1 MKKIHYSWFIC
12 AGCFLLLFCVAGL
25 GSTAFSVYQPYLI
38 SVKGFTNFQASTV
51 VFVRNLF
58 CLIGMTAITPFLNK
72 VSIRLLVTGSMLIC
86 CAAFLIYAVAPNF
99 YVFCIGSALSGIA
112 MGCGGAIPG
121 SIIISRWFYSHRGL
135 ALGICMSSTGLA
147 TFISSPVIAVVID
160 HFSFTTALLAEC
172 AFILLMTVLVYA
184 ILRSRPACLHLE
196 PLGART
202 ASQSDTAEGNT
213 AAATGTTAAG
223 TTSSD
228 ALKDAS
234 EDGGY
239 ARQTAPYH
247 LYILMCLGILVFGTT
262 ANNVFSHLSVLY
274 SSVGFSEQQAS
285 WILSIFGI
293 ALAAGKCAYGQISD
307 RIGVFRSS
315 CLMYTLVLIGTGIQC
330 MAESS
335 SYELAAAGALL
346 SGLGLAI
353 TSVAATTF
361 AAQTAAKD
369 DYPRVVARFQFMNTL
384 GGLIFATVPGLL
396 ADLTGSYVPA
406 FVLMFFTALV
416 SSVLLL
422 ATYQTICRRNRL

>member
-12 AGCFLLLFCVAGL
+12 VGCFLLLFCVAGL

-38 SVKGFTNFQASTV
+38 SIKGFTNFQASAV

-86 CAAFLIYAVAPNF
+86 CAAFLVFALSPGF
-99 YVFCIGSALSGIA
+99 YTFCIGSALAGLA
-112 MGCGGAIPG
+112 MGCGGTIPG

-135 ALGICMSSTGLA
+135 ALGICMSATGLA
-147 TFISSPVIAVVID
+147 TFISSPVIAAVID
-160 HFSFTTALLAEC
+160 AFSFTTALIAESV
-172 AFILLMTVLVYA
+172 FILLMTILVYA

-202 ASQSDTAEGNT
+202 AAQNAGAEGN
-213 AAATGTTAAG
+213 AAAASKTADEDHAA
-223 TTSSD
+223 SD
-228 ALKDAS
+228 DNDS
-234 EDGGY
+234 TDGGY
-239 ARQTAPYH
+239 AKQTAPYH

-274 SSVGFSEQQAS
+274 SNEGFSDAQAS
-285 WILSIFGI
+285 WVLSIFGI

-307 RIGVFRSS
+307 RIGVFRAS

-330 MAESS
+330 MAAVSG
-335 SYELAAAGALL
+335 YGLALAGALL

-361 AAQTAAKD
+361 AGQTASKE
-369 DYPRVVARFQFMNTL
+369 DYPRVVARFQLMNTL

-396 ADLTGSYVPA
+396 ADVTGSYVPA
-406 FVLMFFTALV
+406 FVVMFFTALV

-422 ATYQTICRRNRL
+422 ATYRTICRKNSL